1 MRGESLRPKASVIVP
16 VRNGGEDLRTL
27 LECLWAQTEQD
38 FEIVIGDDGSTDG
51 STDDLAGVDDGRIRV
66 VRGAPVNAYAARNR
80 ALAVSRAPVLAF
92 CDADCLLDSRWLER
106 GLAALKTADLV
117 AGRIR
122 FDIPPNA
129 RIWSLLDAETTK
141 DHRRQVEV
149 GTAETANL
157 FARRELIDRVGA
169 FDTGQPGYGDFEFV
183 LRCVASG
190 ARLTYADDAI
200 VTHPVRTSARSF
212 LRNVWSMNSS
222 YAAFESRAGRL
233 PEGLKLR
240 EWVPFVQTVRA
251 RRRFHMSVGLD
262 RRWLSES
269 GYRPTLRDDLRAIPL
284 TYLFL
289 PYVRSLAQM
298 AGWWQG
304 RRERSSTRARRPASR

>member
-1 MRGESLRPKASVIVP
+1 MRLLESLR
-16 VRNGGEDLRTL
+16 T
-27 LECLWAQTEQD
+27 QTEQD

-51 STDDLAGVDDGRIRV
+51 STDDLAEADDDRVKV
-66 VRGAPVNAYAARNR
+66 VRAAPVNAYAARNR

-92 CDADCLLDSRWLER
+92 CDADCRLDSRWLER

-157 FARRELIDRVGA
+157 FVRRDLIDRIGA
-169 FDTGQPGYGDFEFV
+169 FDVRQPGYGDFEFV
-183 LRCVASG
+183 LRCVANG
-190 ARLTYADDAI
+190 ARLTYADDAV

-212 LRNVWSMNSS
+212 LRNVWRMNSS

-240 EWVPFVQTVRA
+240 EWVPLVQTVRA
-251 RRRFHMSVGLD
+251 RRRFRMSIGLD
-262 RRWLSES
+262 CRWLGES
-269 GYRPTLRDDLRAIPL
+269 GYRPTLGDELQALPL
-284 TYLFL
+284 TYVFL
-289 PYVRSLAQM
+289 PYLRCVAQV
-298 AGWWQG
+298 AGWWHG
-304 RRERSSTRARRPASR
+304 RRDRSSTQSERPASM